1 MIDMQMALR
10 CSRLSDWAY
19 GDLQQFKDNL
29 IKHGYILKS
38 LKFFSR
44 GGAQAYGM
52 ETKTGEIVIVFRG
65 TEPTQLSDIIAD
77 LKAWPSFSETRGKV
91 HGGFKDELNKIEDL
105 ILEWMPSKKDKTVI
119 CTGHSL
125 GAAMASIFA
134 ARLHSRDIDAKLYT
148 FGSPRVGDKIWAK
161 KFENIDAYRFVN
173 NNDIVCRVPTDFYYE
188 HVGEVHY
195 FSYSGKVMINVG
207 AWARFKD
214 RIKSRL
220 RCVAKLELFD
230 ALYDHNM
237 SKYTAR
243 VDENK

>member
-1 MIDMQMALR
+1 MVNMKMALR
-10 CSRLSDWAY
+10 CSRLSEWAY
-19 GDLQQFKDNL
+19 GDLQSFKDNL
-29 IKHGYILKS
+29 IANGYITKS
-38 LKFFSR
+38 LKFFNK

-52 ETKTGEIVIVFRG
+52 ETKTGEIVVVFRG
-65 TEPTQLSDIIAD
+65 TEPTQISDILAD

-91 HGGFKDELNKIEDL
+91 HDGFKDELNKIEDL

-134 ARLHSRDIDAKLYT
+134 ARLHDRDNDVELYT
-148 FGSPRVGDKIWAK
+148 FGSPRVGDKLWAK
-161 KFENIDAYRFVN
+161 QFEDIKAYRFIN

-195 FSYSGKVMINVG
+195 FAYSGKMMVNAG

-214 RIKSRL
+214 RIKSRV
-220 RCVAKLELFD
+220 RCIMKLELFD
-230 ALYDHNM
+230 ALYDHKIP
-237 SKYTAR
+237 KYTKR
-243 VDENK
+243 VEENI